1 MSMNHTQVR
10 INELNRCRKLLD
22 VAVRERVGTD
32 KGSLVYGIREASRL
46 LGERKKELRAEL
58 AGVK

>member
-1 MSMNHTQVR
+1 MSMDHTQVR

-22 VAVRERVGTD
+22 AAVTVRAGTD

-46 LGERKKELRAEL
+46 LGERKKELRAAL
-58 AGVK
+58 GVK